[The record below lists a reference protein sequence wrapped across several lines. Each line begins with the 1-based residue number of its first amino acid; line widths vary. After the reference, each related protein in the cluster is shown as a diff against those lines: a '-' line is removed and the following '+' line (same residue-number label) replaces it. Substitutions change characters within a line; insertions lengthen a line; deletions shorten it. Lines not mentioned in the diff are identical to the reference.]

1 MLKELP
7 PDERPREKMWDR
19 GAQALSNAE
28 LLAVLIR
35 TGVAGQSAVRVAE
48 KLLLA
53 WDGLSGLAAASP
65 VDLASFHGMGQAKA
79 AAVAAALELGKR
91 LAAEK
96 GVPRR
101 VIRAPRDVA
110 DLMLP
115 QMRYLR
121 QEHFVIILL
130 NTKNH
135 VLACCTISVG
145 SLNASIVHPRELF
158 REAISR
164 SAAHVV
170 LVHNHPSGD
179 PTPSA
184 EDVALTHRL
193 VEAGRLL
200 DISVVDHVVIGDGR
214 YVSMQEQ
221 GII

>member
-7 PDERPREKMWDR
+7 PDERPREKMWTR

-28 LLAVLIR
+28 LLAILVR
-35 TGVAGQSAVRVAE
+35 TGVAGQSAVRMAE
-48 KLLLA
+48 KMLLA
-53 WDGLSGLAAASP
+53 WKGLSGLAAAP
-65 VDLASFHGMGQAKA
+65 PAELAGFHGIGQAKA
-79 AAVAAALELGKR
+79 AAVVAALELGKR
-91 LAAEK
+91 LAAQT
-96 GVPRR
+96 GAPRH
-101 VIRAPRDVA
+101 VIRTPQDVA
-110 DLMLP
+110 NLMLP
-115 QMRYLR
+115 ELRFLR
-121 QEHFVIILL
+121 QEHFVTILL

-158 REAISR
+158 REAISHA
-164 SAAHVV
+164 AAHVV

-184 EDVALTHRL
+184 EDVALTRRL
-193 VEAGRLL
+193 VQAGQLL
-200 DISVVDHVVIGDGR
+200 DIGVLDHVIIGDGR